1 MRMTVAVDGTKQQ
14 PTPRWRRLR
23 RWQTMTAMVDDDD
36 NDDDEETVYYN
47 LVGPDKTTAAGG

>member
-1 MRMTVAVDGTKQQ
+1 
-14 PTPRWRRLR
+14 
-23 RWQTMTAMVDDDD
+23 MTAMVDDDD